1 MRLRHLTVTVGAI
14 TLLFGTTVAQASFL
28 DKLKD
33 AAKEVTSGTSGGS
46 GSVSGAATSL
56 SQSQIIAGLKE
67 ALRVGAE
74 RVVAQ
79 LGAKDGFNA
88 DPAIHIPLPDSL
100 KNAQSMLRKA
110 GLSSLADDVE
120 LKINRAAEEATPK
133 AKELLWKA
141 VEGMTVDDAKAI
153 YNGPKDAATQ
163 YFRRVTGADLKA
175 AVEPVVERALN
186 EVGAVSSYEALISKY
201 KALPFVPDVKSD
213 LKGHA
218 TTKAL
223 DGIFHYL
230 ATEEAAIRAD
240 PAARTTDILKTVF
253 GAK

>member
-1 MRLRHLTVTVGAI
+1 MRVRGMAVAAAAAA
-14 TLLFGTTVAQASFL
+14 LLLGVPSGHASFL

-33 AAKEVTSGTSGGS
+33 AAKEATGGASGATDS
-46 GSVSGAATSL
+46 SGAASSL
-56 SQSQIIAGLKE
+56 SQSQIIDGLKE

-79 LGAKDGFNA
+79 LGVKDGFNA

-100 KNAQSMLRKA
+100 RNAQSMLRKA
-110 GLSSLADDVE
+110 GLSGLADDVE
-120 LKINRAAEEATPK
+120 LKINRAAEDATPK
-133 AKELLWKA
+133 TKELLWKA
-141 VEGMTVDDAKAI
+141 VEEMSVDDAKAI
-153 YNGPKDAATQ
+153 YDGPEDAATQ
-163 YFRRVTGADLKA
+163 YFRRVAGGDLKNTI
-175 AVEPVVERALN
+175 EPVVERALN
-186 EVGAVSSYEALISKY
+186 EVSAVASYDALISKY
-201 KALPFVPDVKSD
+201 KALPFVPDVKAD
-213 LKGHA
+213 LKEHA

-230 ATEEAAIRAD
+230 ASEEAAIRAN

>member
-1 MRLRHLTVTVGAI
+1 MRPQRLVIIAGAMALI
-14 TLLFGTTVAQASFL
+14 LGATVAQASFF

-33 AAKEVTSGTSGGS
+33 AAKEATSGTTGGS
-46 GSVSGAATSL
+46 GSASPAAASL
-56 SQSQIIAGLKE
+56 SQSQIIKGLKE

-79 LGAKDGFNA
+79 LGAPDGFNA
-88 DPAIHIPLPDSL
+88 DPAIHIPLPGSL

-153 YNGPKDAATQ
+153 YNGPEDAATQ
-163 YFRRVTGADLKA
+163 YFRRVTGNDLKSTIT
-175 AVEPVVERALN
+175 PVMERALN
-186 EVGAVSSYEALISKY
+186 EVGAVTSYDTLISKY

-213 LKGHA
+213 LKEHA

-230 ATEEAAIRAD
+230 ASEEASIRAD